1 MSICQ
6 YLLIMGNE
14 NNKYENLTNKNSPQK
29 ANKNI
34 TKNNSSQYESLNFSK
49 EKNNFQQKKPTRY
62 ATLFQWD
69 GEGNNVYLTGSFC
82 DWQQFFE
89 MEKCEDP
96 KNNKNH
102 KFFITLFLPK
112 GSYQYKFKID
122 DKWKCNSNFPT
133 CSDKNGNINNIIDL
147 TKQKREDGITDFST
161 SYVTTGG
168 PEPQYDE
175 MKNSKNSNSIQT
187 IKNNFNSI
195 SNDLSIFTKSDIKNI
210 SANSSFK
217 YNCEYDLN
225 DYILNKNNVF
235 DNVDINKLYDNS
247 YKKAFP
253 LKHEHIDHLIVNY
266 NTFKKNGGGNKNLIN
281 SCSIRNG
288 FKTTTI
294 IYYKPKLKKG

>member
-14 NNKYENLTNKNSPQK
+14 NNNKYENLTKKNSPPK
-29 ANKNI
+29 TNKNI
-34 TKNNSSQYESLNFSK
+34 TNSNSSQYESQNFTK
-49 EKNNFQQKKPTRY
+49 DNKTFQQKKPTRF
-62 ATLFQWD
+62 ATVFQWD

-96 KNNKNH
+96 KNKKNN
-102 KFFITLFLPK
+102 KFFITLFLPL

-147 TKQKREDGITDFST
+147 TKQKREEGITDFST

-168 PEPQYDE
+168 PEQKFDE

-187 IKNNFNSI
+187 TENNYFFN
-195 SNDLSIFTKSDIKNI
+195 SNDLFTTKSDNKNI
-210 SANSSFK
+210 SQNSSFK
-217 YNCEYDLN
+217 CNYENDLN
-225 DYILNKNNVF
+225 DYILNKNNF
-235 DNVDINKLYDNS
+235 CDNDEINNLYDNS

-253 LKHEHIDHLIVNY
+253 LRHEHIDHLIVKF
-266 NTFKKNGGGNKNLIN
+266 NTFKKNGNNKYLIN
-281 SCSIRNG
+281 SCSFRYG